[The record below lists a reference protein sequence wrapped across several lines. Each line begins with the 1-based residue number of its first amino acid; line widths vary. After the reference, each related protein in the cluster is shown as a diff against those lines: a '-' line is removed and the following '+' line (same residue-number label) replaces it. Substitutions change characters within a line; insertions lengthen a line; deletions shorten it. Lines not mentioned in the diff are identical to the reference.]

1 MPKSFQFSDP
11 EQESEFQEIYEKV
24 KVPTFSSRNLTE
36 KDLREVFVA
45 GQEFEGARIKK
56 KWGICSLGDE

>member
-1 MPKSFQFSDP
+1 MPQFSDP
-11 EQESEFQEIYEKV
+11 EQESKFQEIYEKV

-45 GQEFEGARIKK
+45 GQEFEGGRIKK
-56 KWGICSLGDE
+56 KFGVCSLEDE